1 MLNVWGVDVSAVPPT
16 IPADAPTGYPTDG
29 SSTGSTKAT
38 TPKAFWYYMIAEEII
53 NAIKGGGLTPERNTL
68 DQLNQSI
75 DARIQKISDKIDEV
89 VDDVAGSIAKV
100 ESIPTGAMIY
110 TPLDKQPSEYW
121 IKCDGRAVSRSAYPA
136 LFAYLGT
143 QFGSGDGSTTFNMP
157 DYRGCF
163 LRVLDNGRGYDSGRK
178 IATYQGDAMRNLTG
192 NHAVDSNAYTA
203 TGVFEMNR
211 GSVGRESASG
221 TGAARSVYFDASRQ
235 VPTANEFRPK
245 NYSVCAWMHI

>member
-1 MLNVWGVDVSAVPPT
+1 MLNVWGVDVSSVPPA

-29 SSTGSTKAT
+29 SSTGGTKAT

-53 NAIKGGGLTPERNTL
+53 NAIKGGGITPERNTL

-100 ESIPTGAMIY
+100 ESIPAGAMIY

-143 QFGSGDGSTTFNMP
+143 EFGSGDGSTTFNMP

-163 LRVLDNGRGYDSGRK
+163 LRILDEGRGYDSGRK
-178 IATYQGDAMRNLTG
+178 IGTYQADAMQPITG
-192 NHAVDSNAYTA
+192 GWLGTEDAGKWT
-203 TGVFEMNR
+203 
-211 GSVGRESASG
+211 
-221 TGAARSVYFDASRQ
+221 TGAIYAQQRYMESETHHGNTGTQMRFDSSR
-235 VPTANEFRPK
+235 VVRTANETRTK
-245 NYSVCAWMHI
+245 NYSVCIWMHI

>member
-1 MLNVWGVDVSAVPPT
+1 MLNVWGVDVSSVPPA

-29 SSTGSTKAT
+29 SSTGGTKAT

-53 NAIKGGGLTPERNTL
+53 NAIKGGGITPERNTL

-143 QFGSGDGSTTFNMP
+143 EFGSGDGSTTFNMP

-163 LRVLDNGRGYDSGRK
+163 LRILDEGRGYDSGRK
-178 IATYQGDAMRNLTG
+178 IGTYQADAMQPITG
-192 NHAVDSNAYTA
+192 GWLGTEDAGKWT
-203 TGVFEMNR
+203 
-211 GSVGRESASG
+211 
-221 TGAARSVYFDASRQ
+221 TGAIYAQQRYMASETHHGNTGTQMRFDSSR
-235 VPTANEFRPK
+235 VVRTANETRTK
-245 NYSVCAWMHI
+245 NYSVCIWMHI